1 MSLSIVYTR
10 ANLGVAAPLVTIE
23 VHLSNGLPA
32 FNLVGLPETTVKES
46 RDRVR
51 SAIINSDFEFPAK
64 RITVNMAPADL
75 PKGGSRFDLAIAIGI
90 IAASEQLKR
99 VDLSQYEFVGEL
111 ALSGNLRPIQGALP
125 MAFAAS
131 KSNRQ
136 LVLPKSNGD
145 EATLVSAAQII
156 AANSLTE
163 VYLHLCNKRKISAH
177 ITKKVKV
184 TPSIYGDMS
193 EIVEQQHAKRA
204 LEIAAA
210 GAHNILFFGPAGTGK
225 SMLANRLLSIMPEL
239 DEESALTS
247 ASIRSI
253 SGDQICP
260 STWRN
265 RAFRQP
271 HHTCSA
277 IALVGGGS
285 YPKPGEISLA
295 HKGVL
300 FLDELPE
307 FGRHILDVLREPMET
322 GEINI
327 SRAAQKVVY
336 PADFQLVCAMNPSPT
351 GDIDDQRS
359 NPDQVLRYLN
369 RISGPFLDR
378 IDLQVN
384 VPKIDLSKALKIK
397 HQSKSLIDTKPT
409 NISSNVHLL
418 KVSSNSELAS
428 CIDRPY
434 DEIPASGSPISNES
448 SGIES
453 SSIESSGIESSGIE
467 SSGIESSGIESSGI
481 ESSGI
486 ESSGIESSGIESSAI
501 VKSRVV
507 AAQERQLKRQ
517 GKLNKSLSGSEIE
530 QYCPLSETESLFLSK
545 AMQSMN
551 LSMRAYHR
559 TMRVARTIA
568 DLACVERVNQQ
579 HLAEALSFRS
589 FDRMLTELT
598 E

>member
-10 ANLGVAAPLVTIE
+10 ANLGVEAPLVTIE

-51 SAIINSDFEFPAK
+51 SAIINSDFEFPSK

-99 VDLSQYEFVGEL
+99 VDLTQYEFVGEL

-145 EATLVSAAQII
+145 EASLVSSAHII

-163 VYLHLCNKRKISAH
+163 VYLHLCNKRKITPH
-177 ITKKVKV
+177 VTTKANV
-184 TPSIYGDMS
+184 TPSTYGDMS

-253 SGDQICP
+253 SGDRICP

-295 HKGVL
+295 HKGIL

-351 GDIDDQRS
+351 GDIDDQRA
-359 NPDQVLRYLN
+359 NPEQILRYLN

-397 HQSKSLIDTKPT
+397 HQSKSVVEVSQANTV
-409 NISSNVHLL
+409 SNVHLMKIAANTDVDSCVEL
-418 KVSSNSELAS
+418 AYASKPRASAEADSPRLQPSSNSQKSRITTHLINKPVETS
-428 CIDRPY
+428 
-434 DEIPASGSPISNES
+434 E
-448 SGIES
+448 
-453 SSIESSGIESSGIE
+453 
-467 SSGIESSGIESSGI
+467 
-481 ESSGI
+481 
-486 ESSGIESSGIESSAI
+486 I
-501 VKSRVV
+501 VKHRVI
-507 AAQERQLKRQ
+507 AAQARQLKRQ
-517 GKLNKSLSGSEIE
+517 GKLNKNLSGNEIE
-530 QYCPLSETESLFLSK
+530 KYCPLSETESLFLSK

-568 DLACVERVNQQ
+568 DLDCVERVNQQ

-589 FDRMLTELT
+589 FDRMLNELT

>member
-10 ANLGVAAPLVTIE
+10 ANLGVEAPLVTIE

-51 SAIINSDFEFPAK
+51 SAIINSDFEFPSK

-99 VDLSQYEFVGEL
+99 VDLTQYEFVGEL

-145 EATLVSAAQII
+145 EASLVSAAQII

-163 VYLHLCNKRKISAH
+163 VYLHLCNKRKIAAH

-184 TPSIYGDMS
+184 TPSTYGDMS

-253 SGDQICP
+253 SGDKICP

-322 GEINI
+322 GVINI

-351 GDIDDQRS
+351 GDIDDQRA

-397 HQSKSLIDTKPT
+397 HQSKLVVEALHTSTVSHLHAMKITVNSDADTSINLACSDDARRP
-409 NISSNVHLL
+409 NVADQDSQHLAQ
-418 KVSSNSELAS
+418 SSNS
-428 CIDRPY
+428 RM
-434 DEIPASGSPISNES
+434 SGAAAQPLNND
-448 SGIES
+448 IETS
-453 SSIESSGIESSGIE
+453 E
-467 SSGIESSGIESSGI
+467 
-481 ESSGI
+481 
-486 ESSGIESSGIESSAI
+486 I
-501 VKSRVV
+501 VKRRVI
-507 AAQERQLKRQ
+507 AAQERQFKRQ
-517 GKLNKSLSGSEIE
+517 GKLNKSLSGKEIE

-568 DLACVERVNQQ
+568 DLECVERVNQQ

-589 FDRMLTELT
+589 FDRMLNELT

>member
-10 ANLGVAAPLVTIE
+10 ANLGVDAPLVTIE

-51 SAIINSDFEFPAK
+51 SALINSDFEFPSK

-99 VDLSQYEFVGEL
+99 VDLTQYEFVGEL

-136 LVLPKSNGD
+136 LVLPISNAD
-145 EATLVSAAQII
+145 EASLVSAAQII

-163 VYLHLCNKRKISAH
+163 VYLHLSGKQKIAEH
-177 ITKKVKV
+177 VIKE
-184 TPSIYGDMS
+184 TPPKPSLYGDMS
-193 EIVEQQHAKRA
+193 EIIEQHHAKRA

-253 SGDQICP
+253 SGDKICP
-260 STWRN
+260 ATWRN

-271 HHTCSA
+271 HHTSSA
-277 IALVGGGS
+277 AALVGGGA

-336 PADFQLVCAMNPSPT
+336 PAEFQLVCAMNPSPT
-351 GDIDDQRS
+351 GDIDDQRA

-384 VPKIDLSKALKIK
+384 VPRIDLGKALQIK
-397 HQSKSLIDTKPT
+397 HQSKVAVSDSQLMQR
-409 NISSNVHLL
+409 NNVHRL
-418 KVSSNSELAS
+418 KVAVNSDVAASAESNSGPLLVEGDSAGS
-428 CIDRPY
+428 AGDVGG
-434 DEIPASGSPISNES
+434 ASGSELPFEESNSDPILAEPHLV
-448 SGIES
+448 ET
-453 SSIESSGIESSGIE
+453 
-467 SSGIESSGIESSGI
+467 
-481 ESSGI
+481 
-486 ESSGIESSGIESSAI
+486 SA
-501 VKSRVV
+501 VVRARVV
-507 AAQERQLKRQ
+507 AAQERQFARQ
-517 GKLNKSLSGSEIE
+517 GKLNKGLSGKEIE
-530 QYCPLSETESLFLSK
+530 QYCALSETESLFLSK

-568 DLACVERVNQQ
+568 DLECAERVNQQ

-598 E
+598 G

>member
-1 MSLSIVYTR
+1 MS
-10 ANLGVAAPLVTIE
+10 
-23 VHLSNGLPA
+23 
-32 FNLVGLPETTVKES
+32 
-46 RDRVR
+46 D
-51 SAIINSDFEFPAK
+51 II
-64 RITVNMAPADL
+64 
-75 PKGGSRFDLAIAIGI
+75 
-90 IAASEQLKR
+90 
-99 VDLSQYEFVGEL
+99 
-111 ALSGNLRPIQGALP
+111 
-125 MAFAAS
+125 
-131 KSNRQ
+131 
-136 LVLPKSNGD
+136 
-145 EATLVSAAQII
+145 
-156 AANSLTE
+156 
-163 VYLHLCNKRKISAH
+163 
-177 ITKKVKV
+177 
-184 TPSIYGDMS
+184 
-193 EIVEQQHAKRA
+193 EQQHAKRA

-253 SGDQICP
+253 SGDKICP

-271 HHTCSA
+271 HHTSSA

-351 GDIDDQRS
+351 GDIDDQRA

-384 VPKIDLSKALKIK
+384 VPRIDLSKALKIK
-397 HQSKSLIDTKPT
+397 HQTKSPT
-409 NISSNVHLL
+409 HHSETNTDSNVHPL
-418 KVSSNSELAS
+418 KVRS
-428 CIDRPY
+428 D
-434 DEIPASGSPISNES
+434 SGSPISIQSSQIES
-448 SGIES
+448 ANIDSSEIDRSEIES
-453 SSIESSGIESSGIE
+453 SQIDSSE
-467 SSGIESSGIESSGI
+467 
-481 ESSGI
+481 
-486 ESSGIESSGIESSAI
+486 IESSAI
-501 VKSRVV
+501 VKRRVIS
-507 AAQERQLKRQ
+507 AQERQFKRQ
-517 GKLNKSLSGSEIE
+517 GKLNKSLSGKEIE
-530 QYCPLSETESLFLSK
+530 QYCPLSETESLFLSR

-568 DLACVERVNQQ
+568 DLQCVERVNQQ

-589 FDRMLTELT
+589 FDRMLNELT

>member
-1 MSLSIVYTR
+1 MAIKINRIYCMSLSIVYTR

-90 IAASEQLKR
+90 IAASEQLKK

-131 KSNRQ
+131 RSNRQ

-145 EATLVSAAQII
+145 EASLVSAAQII

-163 VYLHLCNKRKISAH
+163 VYLHLCNKRKISDH
-177 ITKKVKV
+177 ITKKVKATV
-184 TPSIYGDMS
+184 STYGDMS
-193 EIVEQQHAKRA
+193 DIIEQQHAKRA

-253 SGDQICP
+253 SGDKICP

-271 HHTCSA
+271 HHTSSA

-351 GDIDDQRS
+351 GDIDDQRA

-384 VPKIDLSKALKIK
+384 VPRIDLSKALKIK
-397 HQSKSLIDTKPT
+397 HQTKSPT
-409 NISSNVHLL
+409 HHSETNTDSNVHPL
-418 KVSSNSELAS
+418 KVRS
-428 CIDRPY
+428 D
-434 DEIPASGSPISNES
+434 SGSPISIQSSQIES
-448 SGIES
+448 ANIDSSEIDSSEIDSSEIES
-453 SSIESSGIESSGIE
+453 SQIDSSE
-467 SSGIESSGIESSGI
+467 
-481 ESSGI
+481 
-486 ESSGIESSGIESSAI
+486 IESSAI
-501 VKSRVV
+501 VKRRVIS
-507 AAQERQLKRQ
+507 AQERQFKRQ
-517 GKLNKSLSGSEIE
+517 GKLNKSLSGKEIE
-530 QYCPLSETESLFLSK
+530 QYCPLSETESLFLSR

-568 DLACVERVNQQ
+568 DLQCVERVNQQ

-589 FDRMLTELT
+589 FDRMLNELT

>member
-10 ANLGVAAPLVTIE
+10 ANLGVEAPLVTIE

-51 SAIINSDFEFPAK
+51 SAIINSDFEFPSK

-75 PKGGSRFDLAIAIGI
+75 PKVGSRFDLAIAIGI

-99 VDLSQYEFVGEL
+99 VDLIQYEFVGEL

-145 EATLVSAAQII
+145 EASLVSSAQII

-163 VYLHLCNKRKISAH
+163 VYLHLCNKHKIAPH
-177 ITKKVKV
+177 VTTKAKV
-184 TPSIYGDMS
+184 TPSTYGDMS
-193 EIVEQQHAKRA
+193 EIIEQQHAKRA

-239 DEESALTS
+239 DEESALES

-253 SGDQICP
+253 SGDRICP

-351 GDIDDQRS
+351 GDIDDQRA

-384 VPKIDLSKALKIK
+384 VPKIDLSKALQIK
-397 HQSKSLIDTKPT
+397 HQCKSEVDISQMKTSNNIHRMKIAT
-409 NISSNVHLL
+409 NSDRDSSTDPHYAYSPRTGTPLNSWRSEQ
-418 KVSSNSELAS
+418 SSCSQK
-428 CIDRPY
+428 
-434 DEIPASGSPISNES
+434 SPIAAQLADNK
-448 SGIES
+448 IETS
-453 SSIESSGIESSGIE
+453 E
-467 SSGIESSGIESSGI
+467 
-481 ESSGI
+481 
-486 ESSGIESSGIESSAI
+486 I
-501 VKSRVV
+501 VKRRVI
-507 AAQERQLKRQ
+507 AAQHRQLERQ
-517 GKLNKSLSGSEIE
+517 GKLNKSLSGKEIE

-568 DLACVERVNQQ
+568 DLDCVERVNQQ

-589 FDRMLTELT
+589 FDRMLNELI

>member
-1 MSLSIVYTR
+1 
-10 ANLGVAAPLVTIE
+10 
-23 VHLSNGLPA
+23 
-32 FNLVGLPETTVKES
+32 
-46 RDRVR
+46 
-51 SAIINSDFEFPAK
+51 
-64 RITVNMAPADL
+64 
-75 PKGGSRFDLAIAIGI
+75 
-90 IAASEQLKR
+90 
-99 VDLSQYEFVGEL
+99 
-111 ALSGNLRPIQGALP
+111 

-145 EATLVSAAQII
+145 EASLVSSAQII

-163 VYLHLCNKRKISAH
+163 VYLHLCNKRKIASH
-177 ITKKVKV
+177 IATKAKV
-184 TPSIYGDMS
+184 TPSTYGDMS

-239 DEESALTS
+239 DEESALES

-253 SGDQICP
+253 SGDRICP

-322 GEINI
+322 GQINI

-351 GDIDDQRS
+351 GDIDDQRA

-397 HQSKSLIDTKPT
+397 HQGKSKIEISQT
-409 NISSNVHLL
+409 NTGSNIHLM
-418 KVSSNSELAS
+418 KIASNSDLDSPTDFHYAS
-428 CIDRPY
+428 SPR
-434 DEIPASGSPISNES
+434 SGAQANSSRAEHTSSSQKSPISAQLVNNE
-448 SGIES
+448 IETS
-453 SSIESSGIESSGIE
+453 D
-467 SSGIESSGIESSGI
+467 
-481 ESSGI
+481 
-486 ESSGIESSGIESSAI
+486 I
-501 VKSRVV
+501 VKCRVI
-507 AAQERQLKRQ
+507 AAQKRQLERQ
-517 GKLNKSLSGSEIE
+517 GKLNKNLNGKEIE
-530 QYCPLSETESLFLSK
+530 QYCRLSETESLFLSK
-545 AMQSMN
+545 AMHSMN

-568 DLACVERVNQQ
+568 DLDCAERVNQQ

-589 FDRMLTELT
+589 FDRMLNELT

>member
-10 ANLGVAAPLVTIE
+10 ANLGVDAPLVTIE

-51 SAIINSDFEFPAK
+51 SALINSDFEFPCK

-99 VDLSQYEFVGEL
+99 VDLLQYEFIGEL
-111 ALSGNLRPIQGALP
+111 ALSGDLRAIQGALP

-131 KSNRQ
+131 KSKRQ
-136 LVLPKSNGD
+136 LVLPVSNGD
-145 EATLVSAAQII
+145 EASLVSNAQIV
-156 AANSLTE
+156 AAKSLTE
-163 VYLHLCNKRKISAH
+163 VYLHLSNRQKIAPH
-177 ITKKVKV
+177 IIKKAKQEASV
-184 TPSIYGDMS
+184 YGDMS
-193 EIVEQQHAKRA
+193 DIVEQHHAKRA

-253 SGDQICP
+253 SGDKICP
-260 STWRN
+260 ATWRN

-271 HHTCSA
+271 HHTSSA
-277 IALVGGGS
+277 TALVGGGT

-336 PADFQLVCAMNPSPT
+336 PAEFQLVCAMNPSPT
-351 GDIDDQRS
+351 GDIDDQRA

-384 VPKIDLSKALKIK
+384 VPRIDLGKALQVK
-397 HQSKSLIDTKPT
+397 HQSKMATELSQQRSNNNVHHLKATANSDISTSMSSQAEEANIAARKVHRATDVRQENDLEI
-409 NISSNVHLL
+409 NISQSKEVETN
-418 KVSSNSELAS
+418 SSHVEQEEGSEHPQLAV
-428 CIDRPY
+428 DP
-434 DEIPASGSPISNES
+434 ET
-448 SGIES
+448 
-453 SSIESSGIESSGIE
+453 
-467 SSGIESSGIESSGI
+467 
-481 ESSGI
+481 
-486 ESSGIESSGIESSAI
+486 SAI
-501 VKSRVV
+501 VKARVV
-507 AAQERQLKRQ
+507 AAQERQMERQ
-517 GKLNKSLSGSEIE
+517 GKLNKCLSGKEIE

-568 DLACVERVNQQ
+568 DLDCADRVNQR

-589 FDRMLTELT
+589 FDRMLNELT
-598 E
+598 G